1 MIRNVAQS
9 RESYFRASN
18 ASSGNLASSRRLL
31 SPSNS
36 SALTPTAAAAA
47 QTALDAPAPSPLGAA
62 PDPSAQ
68 PFRSPSPSPPPTPP
82 DAHTADGPLPLL
94 RVPPPLDNTA
104 YLCQTPH
111 SATILEPSSVGDGPR
126 RPSFH
131 SPSAVGRTTP
141 PFGSGALSAP
151 FPEGDVDAAAAA
163 EDDPD
168 DTIALAAAL
177 EAKAVEDGTEDP
189 GEAPVMP
196 ADGDTEGTD
205 VGCSKPSGEGTG
217 AIRRRVHS
225 SSGAV
230 SAGGSSAVE
239 VTARLGA
246 IPGGPSLSIG
256 TPGVIPE
263 EEIGAEEAGGDEA
276 GPDDYSKA
284 AQQAEAQHAATA
296 LRQSAS
302 AFSAVTVEEV
312 ELEGHGP
319 FGQVALEPLPGA
331 YSICILVCVL
341 RGWCSAAPSA
351 GCALCG
357 CMCDW
362 YCRCVISALCV
373 MAA

>member
-1 MIRNVAQS
+1 M
-9 RESYFRASN
+9 
-18 ASSGNLASSRRLL
+18 
-31 SPSNS
+31 
-36 SALTPTAAAAA
+36 
-47 QTALDAPAPSPLGAA
+47 
-62 PDPSAQ
+62 
-68 PFRSPSPSPPPTPP
+68 
-82 DAHTADGPLPLL
+82 
-94 RVPPPLDNTA
+94 PPPLNNTA
-104 YLCQTPH
+104 YLCQAPH
-111 SATILEPSSVGDGPR
+111 SATILEPSSIGDGTR
-126 RPSFH
+126 RPPFH

-151 FPEGDVDAAAAA
+151 FADGDGDTAAAD
-163 EDDPD
+163 EDLD

-177 EAKAVEDGTEDP
+177 EAKATEDGTEDP

-205 VGCSKPSGEGTG
+205 IGCSKPSGEGTG

-246 IPGGPSLSIG
+246 IPGAPTLSIG

-263 EEIGAEEAGGDEA
+263 EEVSAEEVCGAEA

-296 LRQSAS
+296 LRQSTS

-331 YSICILVCVL
+331 YSICLLVCASSEGGSDL
-341 RGWCSAAPSA
+341 RPADSHAVCGSTCAGSCSLLRAAVVSCVS
-351 GCALCG
+351 GQRESCA
-357 CMCDW
+357 
-362 YCRCVISALCV
+362 
-373 MAA
+373 